1 MRTFSKALNSG
12 SKRWNW
18 KTNLRWVLR
27 NALARDG
34 TTRSCFGLNGNLV
47 ASGIKRAQDLKK
59 GGFAGTRRAHNAHN
73 LACIHSQVH
82 PAENL
87 QLPKPFDDVR
97 GLNHA

>member
-1 MRTFSKALNSG
+1 MVLEDSPEVGIAKRTELATG
-12 SKRWNW
+12 QPGR
-18 KTNLRWVLR
+18 
-27 NALARDG
+27 ALAP
-34 TTRSCFGLNGNLV
+34 NGNLACIGHV
-47 ASGIKRAQDLKK
+47 KRAQDLKK